1 MRMSFGMKHTTWELG
16 QRLSQGY
23 IDRVPPMEV
32 KGHLVGW

>member
-1 MRMSFGMKHTTWELG
+1 MSSELEHTTWELG

-32 KGHLVGW
+32 KRGLVGW